1 MLDNDSSNYISSLAL
16 EQPQFSTDISSQ
28 IDSYTVFLTV
38 TGVERL
44 IEPLKQ
50 TCAAKV
56 KSNSVKQEYE
66 KQDELKRSALRA
78 VMALQRVPGSDRNQQ
93 LNDFLAHIKSNSEL
107 SALYDSVEKSDGS
120 SSMMGAGESRMME
133 M

>member
-1 MLDNDSSNYISSLAL
+1 MVA
-16 EQPQFSTDISSQ
+16 
-28 IDSYTVFLTV
+28 
-38 TGVERL
+38 GVERL

-50 TCAAKV
+50 TCHTKV

-78 VMALQRVPGSDRNQQ
+78 VIALQRVPGSDRNQR
-93 LNDFLAHIKSNSEL
+93 LNDFLHEIKSSADL
-107 SALYDSVEKSDGS
+107 TALYETVQGDGS
-120 SSMMGAGESRMME
+120 GGSSMLGAGEPRMME